1 MEFHEQ
7 LAFCKKCHNRRMNM
21 DTGLFCSLTGEK
33 PSFNGT
39 CLSFDLDERMEA
51 ELNDSAVIEIKD
63 LSNEKLREYQL
74 EQNLPLGIFGGIL
87 AGFIGA
93 CLWALITVATGW
105 QIGYMALAI
114 GAGVGFSIRNLGK
127 GVDPIFG
134 ISGAIIAVFS
144 CIVGNF
150 LSVMAILSQME
161 GLDFIE
167 TLLYFDYSYTL
178 DLLLETGQFMDV
190 VFYFIAGYEG
200 YKFAFRKL

>member
-39 CLSFDLDERMEA
+39 CPSFDLDERMEA
-51 ELNDSAVIEIKD
+51 ELNDSAAIEIKD

-150 LSVMAILSQME
+150 LSVIAVLSQME

>member
-21 DTGLFCSLTGEK
+21 ETGLFCSLTGEK
-33 PSFNGT
+33 PSFNGS
-39 CLSFDLDERMEA
+39 CPSFDLDERMEA
-51 ELNDSAVIEIKD
+51 ELNDAAAIEIKN

-74 EQNLPLGIFGGIL
+74 EQNLPLGIFSGIL

-93 CLWALITVATGW
+93 CLWALVTVATGW

-150 LSVMAILSQME
+150 LSVMAVLSQME
-161 GLDFIE
+161 GLDFFE
-167 TLLYFDYSYTL
+167 SLLYFDYSYTF
-178 DLLLETGQFMDV
+178 DLLLETGQFMDI
-190 VFYFIAGYEG
+190 VFYLITGYEG